1 MPKLQKGVFWMLM
14 ATFFFS
20 IMGLTVKLGSLQ
32 FSPSELVFYRSSIS
46 LIFIFTMMRHSRIKI
61 KTNYLSLH
69 LKRSL
74 TGFVSL
80 LLFFYAIA
88 HLPLGTAISLNYTSP
103 LFVGLLLP
111 FILNRKLNLKTY
123 ALVFIGFIGV
133 FFILKPIFQ
142 DQSFFAGLM
151 GLLSGFGA
159 ALAYLYITQLGQLR
173 EPDIRTVFYF
183 TVISTLGSSVFL
195 IGQDMTVPN
204 PADLFLLFTLGAS
217 ATIAQIALTRAYRV
231 GNTLSNAGMSYL
243 TIIFSALLG
252 FIILNEAI
260 DVFSFIGIVIIILSG
275 LFVSLKSSRLK

>member
-1 MPKLQKGVFWMLM
+1 M

-123 ALVFIGFIGV
+123 AYVFIGFIGV

-183 TVISTLGSSVFL
+183 TLISTLGSSVFL

-204 PADLFLLFTLGAS
+204 PADLILLFTLGAS

-243 TIIFSALLG
+243 TIILSALLG